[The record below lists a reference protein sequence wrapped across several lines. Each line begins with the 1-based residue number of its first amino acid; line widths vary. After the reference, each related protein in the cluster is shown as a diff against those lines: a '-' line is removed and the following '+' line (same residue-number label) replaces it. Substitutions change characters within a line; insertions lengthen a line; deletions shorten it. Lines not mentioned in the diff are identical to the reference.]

1 MNDWTLDPYRFPDD
15 DPERPGRPA
24 PKAAA
29 PAPEPARPA
38 VEDGFGRR
46 SALPPPLR
54 KETGGGGFGGGG
66 SGGGSGGS
74 GGGPGDGDGGD
85 TPFILPRAKKRRPRI
100 LGWLWKAAAIFTLVL
115 LIGAVAAT
123 VYVQQRFLKDIP
135 DLPPAAQLYAFN
147 RAPGIK
153 FFDRNGT
160 LIASRGPRY
169 GDRVRLS
176 DLPDYVPLAF
186 LAAEDHRFYRHGPID
201 LQAIARATYVN
212 WRAGR
217 VVQGG
222 STLSQQIAK
231 SLFLTP
237 EQTLERKA
245 QEAVLAWRLERILT
259 KDEVLELYLNRV
271 YFGANTFGADGAA
284 RTYFAKPASQLSLSE
299 AALLASLPKAPS
311 RLALHNDMEA
321 ALARSR
327 WVLQR
332 MRDTGWISE
341 AQMQAALA
349 DTPRLAPTATS
360 TDGPYGYL
368 LDHATTEVL
377 SRIAPNS
384 PDLLVRL
391 SIDPV
396 LQDQAAAI
404 MTQVMSTD
412 GAAAKAGQ
420 AAIVTLGPDGT
431 IRAMV
436 GGRDYADSVFN
447 RATQAQRQPGST
459 FKPFIYTAALEKGV
473 LPSDIRVDGPV
484 RFGDWRPENYG
495 GGYRGPVTVEVALA
509 RSINTVAVKLGA
521 EAGGPAL
528 GDIAQRFGLTD
539 IPRNPDLSVTLGAYE
554 VNLLELTS
562 AFQVFQQAGGRLSP
576 TIIEEIRTVDGQTVF
591 QRTATAALPAIDI
604 SYASM
609 MVKMM
614 KKVLEPGGTAARAAF
629 DWPAAGK
636 TGTSQNWR
644 DAWFVGF
651 TPEYVTGV
659 WIGNDDDTPMNRVTG
674 GAIPAEI
681 WRRLMIEAHKDL
693 EPVDFEWLLPDP
705 EPMFEDDHRNPFY
718 QSLAADFARAAVEAE
733 PPPLAPPPAV
743 PQPRDSVDPSR
754 PLPEEDIPF

>member
-1 MNDWTLDPYRFPDD
+1 MNDWTLDPYRFPDG
-15 DPERPGRPA
+15 DPDKPRKAAEPARADAAPGGGHGPSQDIPPQDEFGRRPSP
-24 PKAAA
+24 PEITPFAAA
-29 PAPEPARPA
+29 PGTAR
-38 VEDGFGRR
+38 
-46 SALPPPLR
+46 
-54 KETGGGGFGGGG
+54 TGGGGD
-66 SGGGSGGS
+66 
-74 GGGPGDGDGGD
+74 GPDE
-85 TPFILPRAKKRRPRI
+85 PFILPRDPRRRRRRW
-100 LGWLWKAAAIFTLVL
+100 GWVWGVLIGLLAL
-115 LIGAVAAT
+115 LIVGGLAAGI
-123 VYVQQRFLKDIP
+123 YVQQRFLRDMP
-135 DLPPAAQLYAFN
+135 DLPPASQLYAFN

-153 FFDRNGT
+153 FFDRNGE

-169 GDRVRLS
+169 GDRLRLR
-176 DLPDYVPLAF
+176 DLPEYVPLAF

-201 LQAIARATYVN
+201 LQAVVRAAYVN

-231 SLFLTP
+231 GLFLTP
-237 EQTLERKA
+237 EQTLERKI
-245 QEAVLAWRLERILT
+245 QEAALAWRLERMLT

-284 RTYFAKPASQLSLSE
+284 RTYFGKPASQLTLSE
-299 AALLASLPKAPS
+299 AALLAALPKAPS

-321 ALARSR
+321 ALDRSR
-327 WVLQR
+327 WVLRR
-332 MRDTGWISE
+332 MRETGWISE
-341 AQMQAALA
+341 AQLNAALA
-349 DTPRLAPTATS
+349 DTPRLAATATS

-377 SRIAPNS
+377 ARIAPNS

-391 SIDPV
+391 SIDPR
-396 LQDQAAAI
+396 LQAEAATV
-404 MTQVMSTD
+404 MEQVMSTD
-412 GAAAKAGQ
+412 GAAARAGQ
-420 AAIVTLGPDGT
+420 AAIVTLGPDGS

-436 GGRDYADSVFN
+436 GGRDYGLSVFN
-447 RATQAQRQPGST
+447 RATQARRQPGST

-484 RFGDWRPENYG
+484 RFGDWRPQNYG
-495 GGYRGPVTVEVALA
+495 GGYRGPMTVENALA

-521 EAGGPAL
+521 EAGGPAI
-528 GDIAQRFGLTD
+528 GDIAQRFGLTT

-554 VNLLELTS
+554 VSLLELTS
-562 AFQVFQQAGGRLSP
+562 AFQVFQQAGGRLPP
-576 TIIEEIRTVDGQTVF
+576 TIIEEIQTVDGQNVF
-591 QRTATAALPAIDI
+591 RRAPSGPLPAIDVTH
-604 SYASM
+604 ASM

-614 KKVLEPGGTAARAAF
+614 KKVLQPGGTAARAAF

-681 WRRLMIEAHKDL
+681 WRRLMITAHEGL
-693 EPVDFEWLLPDP
+693 EPEDFAWLVPDP

-718 QSLAADFARAAVEAE
+718 RGLAADFARAAEEAE
-733 PPPLAPPPAV
+733 PPPLAPPPAIA
-743 PQPRDSVDPSR
+743 QPRDSVDASR
-754 PLPEEDIPF
+754 PVPEDDIPF